1 MKRLAFLFLAC
12 VLVASVL
19 RGAASVSADPL
30 PMIFVYGPGGPAPA
44 IREAAKVFG
53 AANGV
58 KVVVAYGPTVNW
70 VDKAR
75 NDADVL
81 YSGSENMIRE
91 FAKAIP
97 HAFDPSTAEPLYLRP
112 VVILVRP
119 GNPKG
124 IHGVRDLLKPG
135 LKILTVGHAGQIGL
149 WEDVVGR
156 TGEIDMVRAFRRNMV
171 FPVAPNSSAALEEW
185 KQRKDIDAWLIW
197 NIWAVAN
204 PGAGDVVPV
213 EEQYRIYRDTG
224 VLLTRKGAANPK
236 VRAFVDF
243 LKSKEG
249 RAIFVKWGWEGR

>member
-1 MKRLAFLFLAC
+1 MKNFVFL
-12 VLVASVL
+12 LVALVL
-19 RGAASVSADPL
+19 AGVAGAAEAEQK

-44 IREAAKVFG
+44 VREAAEAFG
-53 AANGV
+53 AANDV
-58 KVVVAYGPTVNW
+58 SVVVASGPTTNW

-81 YSGSENMIRE
+81 YTGSENMVHE
-91 FAKAIP
+91 YAKAIP
-97 HAFDPSTAEPLYLRP
+97 NAFDPSTAEPLYLRP

-124 IHGVRDLLKPG
+124 IHGINDLLKTG
-135 LKILTVGHAGQIGL
+135 VKILVVAHGGQIGL

-156 TGEIDMVRAFRRNMV
+156 TGDIEMVRAFRRNMV
-171 FPVAPNSSAALEEW
+171 FPAATSSSVALARW
-185 KQRKDIDAWLIW
+185 KTDKDIDAWLVW
-197 NIWAVAN
+197 NIWSVAN
-204 PGAGDVVPV
+204 PGVADVVPI

-236 VRAFVDF
+236 VKAFVDF

>member
-1 MKRLAFLFLAC
+1 MKRLVFLLVAF
-12 VLVASVL
+12 VLV
-19 RGAASVSADPL
+19 GAAGAAKADQL

-44 IREAAKVFG
+44 VREAAKIFG

-58 KVVVAYGPTVNW
+58 SVVVASGPTQNW

-81 YSGSENMIRE
+81 YSGSENMVHE
-91 FAKAIP
+91 YAKAIP

-124 IHGVRDLLKPG
+124 IQGIHDLLKPG
-135 LKILTVGHAGQIGL
+135 VKILVVAHGGQIGL
-149 WEDVVGR
+149 WEDVAGR
-156 TGEIDMVRAFRRNMV
+156 TGDIDMVRAFRYNMF
-171 FPVAPNSSAALEEW
+171 FPAPASSSVALEQW
-185 KQRKDIDAWLIW
+185 KSQKDIDAWLVW

-204 PGAGDVVPV
+204 PGVADVVPV
-213 EEQYRIYRDTG
+213 EEPYRIYRDTG

-236 VRAFVDF
+236 VEAFVDF
-243 LKSKEG
+243 LKSKDG
-249 RAIFVKWGWEGR
+249 RAIFVKWGWEAR

>member
-1 MKRLAFLFLAC
+1 MKKIAFLIAALICA
-12 VLVASVL
+12 
-19 RGAASVSADPL
+19 GAIRAATAEQL

-58 KVVVAYGPTVNW
+58 SVVVASGPTTNW

-81 YSGSENMIRE
+81 YTGSENMVHE
-91 FAKAIP
+91 YAKAIP

-124 IHGVRDLLKPG
+124 IQGIHDLLKPG
-135 LKILTVGHAGQIGL
+135 VRILVVAHGGQIGL

-156 TGEIDMVRAFRRNMV
+156 TGDIDMVRAFRHNMV
-171 FPVAPNSSAALEEW
+171 FPAAPSSSVALERW
-185 KQRKDIDAWLIW
+185 KSEKDIDAWLVW
-197 NIWAVAN
+197 NIWSVAN
-204 PGAGDVVPV
+204 PGVADVVPV
-213 EEQYRIYRDTG
+213 DEQYRIYRDTG

-236 VRAFVDF
+236 VKAFVDF

>member
-1 MKRLAFLFLAC
+1 MKRLVFL
-12 VLVASVL
+12 LVALVL
-19 RGAASVSADPL
+19 AGAAKAGDL

-44 IREAAKVFG
+44 IKEAAKVFG

-58 KVVVAYGPTVNW
+58 SVVVASGPTQNW

-81 YSGSENMIRE
+81 YTGSENMVRE
-91 FAKAIP
+91 YAKAIP

-124 IHGVRDLLKPG
+124 IRGVHDLLKPG
-135 LKILTVGHAGQIGL
+135 VKILVVAQAGQIGL
-149 WEDVVGR
+149 WEDVAGR
-156 TGEIDMVRAFRRNMV
+156 TGNIAILRAFRHNMV
-171 FPVAPNSSAALEEW
+171 FLAPASSSVALEQW
-185 KQRKDIDAWLIW
+185 TRQKDIDAWLVW

-204 PGAGDVVPV
+204 PGVADVVPV

-224 VLLTRKGAANPK
+224 VLLTRNGAAKPK
-236 VRAFVDF
+236 VKAFVDF
-243 LKSKEG
+243 LKSKQG
-249 RAIFVKWGWEGR
+249 REIFVKWGWEGR

>member
-1 MKRLAFLFLAC
+1 MKKLAFLIAALIFA
-12 VLVASVL
+12 
-19 RGAASVSADPL
+19 GAAGATEADQL
-30 PMIFVYGPGGPAPA
+30 PMIFVYGPAGPAPA
-44 IREAAKVFG
+44 FKEAAKAFG

-58 KVVVAYGPTVNW
+58 SMVVASGPTQNW

-81 YSGSENMIRE
+81 YTGSENMVHE
-91 FAKAIP
+91 YAKAIP

-124 IHGVRDLLKPG
+124 IQGFHDLLKPG
-135 LKILTVGHAGQIGL
+135 VKILVVAHGGQIGL
-149 WEDVVGR
+149 WGDVAGR
-156 TGEIDMVRAFRRNMV
+156 TGDIANLRAFRHNMV
-171 FPVAPNSSAALEEW
+171 FPAPASSSVALEQW
-185 KQRKDIDAWLIW
+185 TQQKDIDAWLVW
-197 NIWAVAN
+197 NIWQVAH
-204 PGAGDVVPV
+204 PGVADAVPV

-236 VRAFVDF
+236 VKAFVDF
-243 LKSKEG
+243 LKSQEG